1 MNSPPEHEE
10 IADRLLDHYRRAS
23 AADGNR
29 PSDAVRAAIAA
40 QARTEAAA
48 RAARSGKKR
57 VATTVSAANNAH
69 WRSRAAA
76 SLAVVA
82 IGALIV
88 FRIFRPVDPALSR
101 ADVTT
106 PVAVQAPAAREMAVG
121 ATASGARAGGALAGG
136 ALADNNS
143 APVASSVAESS
154 DANADRA
161 IIGRYFPDVLG
172 AAATEQRL
180 WVIFDEAGQ
189 VVHTGRHALA
199 AETQLRAFLE
209 GEFPGVKIRAYRVTT
224 LSAVDGRPVRV
235 AFAWAAAHAAATVP

>member
-121 ATASGARAGGALAGG
+121 ATASGARAGA

-172 AAATEQRL
+172 AAATEQLL

-189 VVHTGRHALA
+189 VLHTGRHALA
-199 AETQLRAFLE
+199 AETQLRAFME